1 MMGESCKFS
10 FQKTTGS
17 ALGRNIFCGALGVGT
32 VVLWAATDAVVW
44 RPPSEA
50 LELLQQPIVPDAV
63 LHAVTTF
70 FK

>member
-1 MMGESCKFS
+1 M
-10 FQKTTGS
+10 Q
-17 ALGRNIFCGALGVGT
+17 LGRNIFCGALGVGT

-50 LELLQQPIVPDAV
+50 LELLQQPIAPDAV

>member
-1 MMGESCKFS
+1 MMRESCKFS

-17 ALGRNIFCGALGVGT
+17 ALGRNLFCGALGMGT
-32 VVLWAATDAVVW
+32 VVW
-44 RPPSEA
+44 RPPSGA
-50 LELLQQPIVPDAV
+50 MELLQQPIGPDAV